1 MKPRHWPGVT
11 VKYSGLLAAT
21 KASVFAVEA
30 KSEGVRPLFQNTEAG
45 TVEGFSPV
53 APDVFGSHNWN
64 SMRELPLYHRNG
76 GGTHA
81 ERWRMISETWK
92 TIVSSR

>member
-53 APDVFGSHNWN
+53 ARMFSARTTGTVCANCHCITGMAVGR
-64 SMRELPLYHRNG
+64 MRSDGE
-76 GGTHA
+76 
-81 ERWRMISETWK
+81 
-92 TIVSSR
+92 